1 MYVGYMTKDG
11 KILARNKK
19 DVAAVQ
25 SPIYE
30 VTICDAKGDF
40 LPRLD
45 EKIIS
50 KNPCFRL
57 GVYLFHKHSAETLL
71 DSRGGEGIVY
81 ITNMRIAFVRTP
93 KMYVR
98 HEMMSAF
105 GMASEVANILK
116 QRNLKKSEL
125 REYCEIPLD
134 EITNLT
140 TFIKN
145 GKQHGTIS
153 ILGKLGET
161 YLCDTLSQSEMDVLT
176 AILKHKL
183 VKTETK
189 GLFSKKTM
197 HWYVDPE
204 KIKNLKRK
212 PGKMGV

>member
-1 MYVGYMTKDG
+1 M
-11 KILARNKK
+11 
-19 DVAAVQ
+19 
-25 SPIYE
+25 
-30 VTICDAKGDF
+30 
-40 LPRLD
+40 
-45 EKIIS
+45 
-50 KNPCFRL
+50 
-57 GVYLFHKHSAETLL
+57 
-71 DSRGGEGIVY
+71 
-81 ITNMRIAFVRTP
+81 
-93 KMYVR
+93 
-98 HEMMSAF
+98 
-105 GMASEVANILK
+105 
-116 QRNLKKSEL
+116 